1 MANSFLGNVVQT
13 LKAQQ
18 PNWENMC
25 FVLPN
30 RRAQLFLQKELTAAL
45 EGPLILPQSYS
56 IDDFVVAISTLK
68 PATDLEQ
75 QQALYQS
82 YCASIDKKDK
92 PNSFETFLGWSTPL
106 LKDLNTIDQYLVDR
120 KDFFSYMSSL
130 NEIRAWGQSQDKM
143 IQDYTAFWKRL
154 PAIYKQLLQRLEES
168 GKTTP
173 GMCYRMS
180 TELLESFIQ
189 HNSKTQF
196 VFCGFNALSPSEIFI
211 VRELLSQ
218 ERAQVFWDIDKQMLN
233 DELHQA
239 GSFIRKYI
247 LSWPEYKQQPFDQ
260 AHKFFHEPKDIEVTE
275 VPVSYTHLTLPT
287 TPYV

>member
-1 MANSFLGNVVQT
+1 MANSFLGNVVQS

-18 PNWENMC
+18 PDWENMC

-75 QQALYQS
+75 QQALYHS

-130 NEIRAWGQSQDKM
+130 HEIRAWGQAQDKI

-154 PAIYKQLLQRLEES
+154 PDMYHEFMHRLEES
-168 GKTTP
+168 GQTTP

-180 TELLESFIQ
+180 TELLETFLH
-189 HNSKTQF
+189 HNTKTQF

-211 VRELLSQ
+211 VRELLTQ
-218 ERAQVFWDIDKQMLN
+218 DRAQAFLGYRQEDV
-233 DELHQA
+233 
-239 GSFIRKYI
+239 GRR
-247 LSWPEYKQQPFDQ
+247 
-260 AHKFFHEPKDIEVTE
+260 
-275 VPVSYTHLTLPT
+275 T
-287 TPYV
+287 TPSREFYSRLYFNLARI